1 MGPGQNI
8 RKEARRNSEMDD
20 YDIAVIGAG
29 PSGVMAAWKAA
40 NVGSRTVL
48 LEREENP
55 GRKVCAEGVLDTALT
70 DAEIEPR
77 DEFVSS
83 KIVGAVLYAPD
94 ESKKVDVKGVG
105 FVLDKPRFLS
115 ILAERA
121 KSSGAEIRYGATVE
135 EITRDG
141 ETVLVSGKRGNIPY
155 TLRCKIVV
163 GCDGVASLLAR
174 RFFKR
179 DNYSVV
185 AALQYDMSNCKIQDE
200 SKLHIYVG
208 HQKAPSGY
216 IWIFPKGH
224 GEANVGIGVKGSNA
238 KQLLDNFIQD
248 HLGMFSDAIIQK
260 SLAAPVPVG
269 GEVSRYV
276 QDNMMLCG
284 DAAGQ
289 VIPLTGA
296 GIHTGIAAGKIAGE
310 VAAKAVAEGNFSAS
324 RLNEYQERFDA
335 YFGNRISNSL
345 KALESFEKFS
355 DDDLNIITE
364 YLEGQDLVDM
374 ANGYSPTRAI
384 SLLVR
389 HPLLAMKVA
398 YQLLT
403 S

>member
-1 MGPGQNI
+1 MVSGQNI
-8 RKEARRNSEMDD
+8 RKEARRNSEMND

-40 NVGSRTVL
+40 NAGSRTVL

-55 GRKVCAEGVLDTALT
+55 GRKVCAEGVLDIALA
-70 DAEIEPR
+70 DAEIEPT

-83 KIVGAVLYAPD
+83 KIVGAILYAPD
-94 ESKKVDVKGVG
+94 ESKRVDVKGAG

-141 ETVLVSGKRGNIPY
+141 ESVLVSGKRGNIPY

-179 DNYSVV
+179 DKYSVV

-208 HQKAPSGY
+208 HHKAPSGY

-238 KQLLDNFIQD
+238 KQLLDNFVQD
-248 HLGMFSDAIIQK
+248 HPGMFSEAIIQK

-269 GEVSRYV
+269 GEVSLYV

-324 RLNEYQERFDA
+324 RLKEYQERFDA
-335 YFGNRISNSL
+335 YFGTRISNSL

>member
-1 MGPGQNI
+1 
-8 RKEARRNSEMDD
+8 MDD

-29 PSGVMAAWKAA
+29 PAGVMAAWKAA
-40 NVGSRTVL
+40 SAGSRTVL

-55 GRKVCAEGVLDTALT
+55 GRKVCAEGVLDNALT

-83 KIVGAVLYAPD
+83 KISGAILYAPD
-94 ESKKVDVKGVG
+94 ESKKVDVKGAG

-115 ILAERA
+115 ILADRA

-141 ETVLVSGKRGNIPY
+141 ETVLVSGKRGNVPY

-208 HQKAPSGY
+208 HHKAPSGY

-238 KQLLDNFIQD
+238 KQLLDNFVRD
-248 HLGMFSDAIIQK
+248 HPEMFSDATIQK

-310 VAAKAVAEGNFSAS
+310 VAAKAVAEGNISAS
-324 RLNEYQERFDA
+324 RLKEYQERFDA

>member
-1 MGPGQNI
+1 VDAGKNI
-8 RKEARRNSEMDD
+8 RKGKRSIKEMDD

-40 NVGSRTVL
+40 SAGSRTIL

-55 GRKVCAEGVLDTALT
+55 GRKVCAEGVLDSALT
-70 DAEIEPR
+70 DAEIEPS
-77 DEFVSS
+77 DDFVSS
-83 KIVGAVLYAPD
+83 KIIGAVLYAPD
-94 ESKKVDVKGVG
+94 ENKKVDVKGAG

-121 KSSGAEIRYGATVE
+121 RYSGAEIAYGASVD

-141 ETVLVSGKRGNIPY
+141 NSVLVSGKRGNVSY
-155 TLRCKIVV
+155 ALRCKIVI
-163 GCDGVASLLAR
+163 GCDGVASLVAR

-200 SKLHIYVG
+200 SRLHIYVG

-238 KQLLDNFIQD
+238 KQLLDSFVRN
-248 HLGMFSDAIIQK
+248 HPEMFSDAVIHK

-269 GEVSRYV
+269 GEVGRYV

-310 VAAKAVAEGNFSAS
+310 VAAKAVAEGNLSGS
-324 RLNEYQERFDA
+324 RLKEYQERFDA

-355 DDDLNIITE
+355 DDDLNVITE

>member
-1 MGPGQNI
+1 VGPSQNI
-8 RKEARRNSEMDD
+8 RKEARRNNEMDD

-40 NVGSRTVL
+40 NAGSRTVL

-55 GRKVCAEGVLDTALT
+55 GRKVCAEGVLDIALT

-94 ESKKVDVKGVG
+94 ESKKVDVKGAG

-121 KSSGAEIRYGATVE
+121 RSSGAEIRYGATVE

-141 ETVLVSGKRGNIPY
+141 ESVLVSGKRGNIPY

-238 KQLLDNFIQD
+238 KQLLDNFVQS
-248 HLGMFSDAIIQK
+248 HPGMFSDAIIQK

-324 RLNEYQERFDA
+324 RLKEYQERFDA
-335 YFGNRISNSL
+335 YFGTRISNSL

>member
-1 MGPGQNI
+1 MSARGQRSEHKRSN
-8 RKEARRNSEMDD
+8 KEMDD

-40 NVGSRTVL
+40 SAGSRTIL
-48 LEREENP
+48 LEKEENP
-55 GRKVCAEGVLDTALT
+55 GHKVCAEGVLDSALT
-70 DAEIEPR
+70 DAEIDPTN
-77 DEFVSS
+77 DFVSS

-94 ESKKVDVKGVG
+94 ESKKVDVKGAG

-121 KSSGAEIRYGATVE
+121 KSSGAEIRYGATVDD
-135 EITRDG
+135 IRRDS
-141 ETVLVSGKRGNIPY
+141 ETVLVSGRKGNVPY
-155 TLRCKIVV
+155 AVRCKIVV

-174 RFFKR
+174 RFFNR

-185 AALQYDMSNCKIQDE
+185 AALQYDMLNCKIHDE
-200 SKLHIYVG
+200 SRLHIYVG
-208 HQKAPSGY
+208 HHKAPSGY

-224 GEANVGIGVKGSNA
+224 GDANVGIGVKGSNA
-238 KQLLDNFIQD
+238 KQLLDNFVRT
-248 HLGMFSDAIIQK
+248 HPEMFSEAVIQK
-260 SLAAPVPVG
+260 SLAAPVPVS
-269 GEVSRYV
+269 GEVTRYV

-324 RLNEYQERFDA
+324 RLKEYQDRFDA
-335 YFGNRISNSL
+335 YFGGRISNSL

>member
-1 MGPGQNI
+1 MDAGKNI
-8 RKEARRNSEMDD
+8 RKVNRSIKEMDD

-40 NVGSRTVL
+40 SAGSRTIL
-48 LEREENP
+48 LEKEENP
-55 GRKVCAEGVLDTALT
+55 GRKVCAEGVLDIALT
-70 DAEIEPR
+70 DAEIEPT
-77 DEFVSS
+77 DDFVSS

-94 ESKKVDVKGVG
+94 ESKKVDVKGAG

-121 KSSGAEIRYGATVE
+121 RHSGAEIAYGASVD

-141 ETVLVSGKRGNIPY
+141 NSVIVSGKRGTVSY
-155 TLRCKIVV
+155 ALRSKIVI

-200 SKLHIYVG
+200 SRLHIYVG

-238 KQLLDNFIQD
+238 KQLLDSFVRN
-248 HLGMFSDAIIQK
+248 HPEMFSAAVTHK

-269 GEVSRYV
+269 GEVGRYV

-310 VAAKAVAEGNFSAS
+310 VAAKAVAEGNLTAS
-324 RLNEYQERFDA
+324 RLKEYQERFDA
-335 YFGNRISNSL
+335 YFGSRISNSL

>member
-1 MGPGQNI
+1 MI
-8 RKEARRNSEMDD
+8 SKED
-20 YDIAVIGAG
+20 YYDVAVIGAG

-40 NVGSRTVL
+40 LGGSRTIL
-48 LEREENP
+48 LEKEPNL
-55 GRKVCAEGVLDTALT
+55 GKKVCAEGILGDALS
-70 DAEIEPR
+70 DAEIDPMPS
-77 DEFVSS
+77 FVSTRIS
-83 KIVGAVLYAPD
+83 GALLYAPD
-94 ESKKVDVKGVG
+94 ERKKVDVKGEG
-105 FVLDKPRFLS
+105 YILDKPRFLDVLAVRAS
-115 ILAERA
+115 SAGAILSYE
-121 KSSGAEIRYGATVE
+121 STVDDISRTE
-135 EITRDG
+135 DG
-141 ETVLVSGKRGNIPY
+141 EVSISGRKSGVPY
-155 TLRCKIVV
+155 RIRARVV
-163 GCDGVASLLAR
+163 IGCDGVASLVAR

-185 AALQYDMSNCKIQDE
+185 AALQYDMTNCMIDDE

-208 HQKAPSGY
+208 HEKAPSGY
-216 IWIFPKGH
+216 IWIFPKGN

-238 KQLLDNFIQD
+238 KQLLDNFVQSHPQI
-248 HLGMFSDAIIQK
+248 FSSAIVRR

-269 GEVSRYV
+269 GEVGRYV

-296 GIHTGIAAGKIAGE
+296 GIHTGLVSGKIAGE
-310 VAAKAVAEGNFSAS
+310 VAARAVAEGNVSAS
-324 RLNEYQERFDA
+324 RLMEYQERFETH
-335 YFGNRISNSL
+335 FGNRISNSL

-374 ANGYSPTRAI
+374 ANGYRPTRAI

-389 HPLLAMKVA
+389 HPILAMKVA

>member
-1 MGPGQNI
+1 VGTSQNI
-8 RKEARRNSEMDD
+8 RRETRRNNKMDD

-40 NVGSRTVL
+40 SAGSRTVL
-48 LEREENP
+48 LEKEENP
-55 GRKVCAEGVLDTALT
+55 GRKVCAEGVLDNALT

-83 KIVGAVLYAPD
+83 KILGAILYAPD
-94 ESKKVDVKGVG
+94 ESKKVDVKGAG

-115 ILAERA
+115 ILADRA
-121 KSSGAEIRYGATVE
+121 RSSGAEIRYGATVE

-141 ETVLVSGKRGNIPY
+141 ETVLVSGKRGNVPY

-208 HQKAPSGY
+208 HHKAPSGY

-238 KQLLDNFIQD
+238 KQLLDNFVRD
-248 HLGMFSDAIIQK
+248 HPEMFSDATIQK

-310 VAAKAVAEGNFSAS
+310 VAAKAVAEGNISAS
-324 RLNEYQERFDA
+324 RLKEYQERFDA

-374 ANGYSPTRAI
+374 ANGYSPSRAI